1 VIPPTNMSKMNTPKE
16 EVDDHHPTER
26 NKFATTVKGNTID
39 GMTKTAASHTA
50 NVEHFDR
57 PNQLANAYN
66 QQMNCE
72 HMTTLEEGDDESDAE
87 NPAYITNR
95 NDYNSIANKIKSK
108 TRSTPPERLDN
119 IRRMSH
125 RRRLNYSEPIDVT
138 QTNLRSD
145 DNGELFAQKIQ
156 IRKHQTN
163 PKPRL
168 LRTVSDLSMVGK
180 RLNITKSFRTFLTSG
195 TESESVSDS
204 DSLSQE
210 SDTKDKTV
218 AKKQFTVT
226 FEREA
231 SPFKRL
237 IHLISPDE
245 YSYSP
250 NQIIVGYI
258 NWTFTTTFPTVLFS
272 FILVFLIMC
281 LIFALFIK
289 IAGDANPECI
299 ILAGEQFG
307 ESSSKFSDSF
317 HLSWTTFTTVG
328 YGAAYTA
335 TGVDHANQW
344 ECIFITFLCTIES
357 FSGLLYAGFCTAIL
371 FGKVG
376 RIQSHAQVSFSNVIC
391 IQYGNFAATTTND
404 RNEGDPVRDLGDS
417 YISTE
422 DEIISSKIAC
432 PILKFQLIN
441 KLANMP
447 GGDILD
453 AKINVV
459 GRKEMDTSEDTL
471 ARYVKVRMQETTH
484 PFFTRVWHC
493 THVLNKNSRLLS
505 HETRRAIEKN
515 DGFWPNNMLTPEK
528 VRETLTF
535 DKIIITL
542 TGISDLSAA
551 NVQIAKK
558 YEIRD
563 VLIGYDFAPMVYKE
577 EHIDRLKVDMSLAHD
592 IIEQEGNTSRIEKLD
607 EERFNLRETTEHI

>member
-1 VIPPTNMSKMNTPKE
+1 METSKE
-16 EVDDHHPTER
+16 EVDGPTVAGDPDDAVT
-26 NKFATTVKGNTID
+26 KIATSSTINTED
-39 GMTKTAASHTA
+39 FDPPRRASGV
-50 NVEHFDR
+50 NSYK
-57 PNQLANAYN
+57 PL
-66 QQMNCE
+66 MNRE
-72 HMTTLEEGDDESDAE
+72 HMATLDEGDDESFGE
-87 NPAYITNR
+87 NHSCSTNGS
-95 NDYNSIANKIKSK
+95 DHNSIAQNKKMTHFGHSSNLIPLHIANFRDSLKRQS
-108 TRSTPPERLDN
+108 SF
-119 IRRMSH
+119 
-125 RRRLNYSEPIDVT
+125 SEHIDVT
-138 QTNLRSD
+138 KTNLRS

-163 PKPRL
+163 PKSRL
-168 LRTVSDLSMVGK
+168 HRTVADLSMADR
-180 RLNITKSFRTFLTSG
+180 RLSISKSFRRLLTSG
-195 TESESVSDS
+195 TESEDLDS
-204 DSLSQE
+204 DSVSE
-210 SDTKDKTV
+210 KSDKKDNTV
-218 AKKQFTVT
+218 EKKQFTVT
-226 FEREA
+226 LEREVKN
-231 SPFKRL
+231 PFNRL
-237 IHLISPDE
+237 IHMISPDE

-250 NQIIVGYI
+250 NELIVTYI
-258 NWTFTTTFPTVLFS
+258 NWTFASTFPRVLFCFMVLY
-272 FILVFLIMC
+272 FIIC

-289 IAGDANPECI
+289 IAGNAEPECI
-299 ILAGEQFG
+299 VLDDEKFDQ
-307 ESSSKFSDSF
+307 SSTKFLDSF

-335 TGVDHANQW
+335 TGVEHPNQW
-344 ECIFITFLCTIES
+344 ECMFITIICAIES
-357 FSGLLYAGFCTAIL
+357 FAGLLYVGFCTAIL

-391 IQYGNFAATTTND
+391 IQHGNVAANSTND
-404 RNEGDPVRDLGDS
+404 RNEGDTVRDLCDS
-417 YISTE
+417 FIFIQ
-422 DEIISSKIAC
+422 DESISSKIAC

-459 GRKEMDTSEDTL
+459 GRREMDKSEETL

-493 THVLNKNSRLLS
+493 THILNKNSSLLS
-505 HETRRAIEKN
+505 HETRRAIEAN

-528 VRETLTF
+528 VRESLTF

-577 EHIDRLKVDMSLAHD
+577 EHAGKPEKDRLKVDMSLEHD
-592 IIEQEGNTSRIEKLD
+592 IIEQKGNTSLIEKPN
-607 EERFNLRETTEHI
+607 EQRFKPHESTEQ